1 MKSDTY
7 GGRLLCVRS
16 ACHETPALPIVDS
29 LRNSMAFK
37 RGLRMGEI
45 ILVRHGQAN
54 SAATDEDSYDRL
66 SDLGHQQAR
75 WLGDYLIEKEAPFDK
90 VISGSLRR
98 HRETAA
104 GIGYADP
111 QIDPRLNEMD
121 YFNLGRALQDV
132 RGVPFPG
139 PAEFA
144 AHVPQVMEAWHRAE
158 IQGNESFASFEE
170 RVTSVLQEAAQP
182 GVRVLCVTSGGVI
195 GMIIRH
201 LLDLNPTRM
210 AHVLLPILNSSVHR
224 VHVIP
229 QGPILASFN
238 AIPHLDIADRAYART
253 HY

>member
-1 MKSDTY
+1 
-7 GGRLLCVRS
+7 
-16 ACHETPALPIVDS
+16 
-29 LRNSMAFK
+29 
-37 RGLRMGEI
+37 MGEI

-54 SAATDEDSYDRL
+54 SEAKDEESYDRL

-75 WLGDYLIEKEAPFDK
+75 WLGDYLADREAPFDK

-104 GIGYADP
+104 GIGYVDP
-111 QIDPRLNEMD
+111 VVDPRLNEMD
-121 YFNLGRALQDV
+121 YFNLGRALENV
-132 RGVPFPG
+132 HGVPFPG
-139 PAEFA
+139 PDEFA

-158 IQGNESFASFEE
+158 IKGVETFASFED

-201 LLDLNPTRM
+201 LLDLDPTRM
-210 AHVLLPILNSSVHR
+210 AHVLLPIMNSSVHR

-238 AIPHLDIADRAYART
+238 AVPHLDHADRAHAKT

>member
-1 MKSDTY
+1 
-7 GGRLLCVRS
+7 
-16 ACHETPALPIVDS
+16 
-29 LRNSMAFK
+29 
-37 RGLRMGEI
+37 MGEI

-54 SAATDEDSYDRL
+54 SGATDEASYDKL

-75 WLGDYLIEKEAPFDK
+75 WLGDYLSDREKPFDK

-104 GIGYADP
+104 GMGYDAP

-121 YFNLGRALQDV
+121 YFNLGQALEDV
-132 RGVPFPG
+132 HGIPFPG
-139 PAEFA
+139 PEDFA

-158 IQGNESFASFEE
+158 IMGVESFASFEA
-170 RVTSVLQEAAQP
+170 RVTGVLQEAAEP

-195 GMIIRH
+195 GMIMRY
-201 LLDLNPTRM
+201 LLDLDPTRM
-210 AHVLLPILNSSVHR
+210 AHVLLPIMNSSLHR

-229 QGPILASFN
+229 QGPILAGFN
-238 AIPHLDIADRAYART
+238 AVPHLDHPDRAYALT

>member
-1 MKSDTY
+1 
-7 GGRLLCVRS
+7 
-16 ACHETPALPIVDS
+16 
-29 LRNSMAFK
+29 
-37 RGLRMGEI
+37 MGEI

-54 SAATDEDSYDRL
+54 SGATDEESYDKL

-75 WLGDYLIEKEAPFDK
+75 WLGDYIRDRERPFDK

-104 GIGYADP
+104 GMGHDEP
-111 QIDPRLNEMD
+111 LIDARLNEMD
-121 YFNLGRALQDV
+121 YLNLGKSLQEV
-132 RGVPFPG
+132 HGVPFPG
-139 PAEFA
+139 PKDFA
-144 AHVPQVMEAWHRAE
+144 AHVPQVMQAWHQAE
-158 IQGNESFASFEE
+158 IMGNETFASFEE

-201 LLDLNPTRM
+201 LLDLDPTRM
-210 AHVLLPILNSSVHR
+210 AHILLPIMNTSIHR

-229 QGPILASFN
+229 QGPILSGFN
-238 AIPHLDIADRAYART
+238 AIPHLDRPDRAHAVT

>member
-1 MKSDTY
+1 
-7 GGRLLCVRS
+7 
-16 ACHETPALPIVDS
+16 
-29 LRNSMAFK
+29 
-37 RGLRMGEI
+37 MGEI

-54 SAATDEDSYDRL
+54 SAAKDEDNYDKL

-75 WLGDYLIEKEAPFDK
+75 WLGDYLREREGPFDK

-111 QIDPRLNEMD
+111 VIDPRLNEMD
-121 YFNLGRALQDV
+121 YFTLGRALQDV
-132 RGVPFPG
+132 HGVPIPG
-139 PAEFA
+139 PDEFA
-144 AHVPQVMEAWHRAE
+144 AHVPQVMQAWHRAE
-158 IQGNESFASFEE
+158 IMGVETFASFET
-170 RVTSVLQEAAQP
+170 RVTGVLAEAAQP

-201 LLDLNPTRM
+201 LLNLDPMRM
-210 AHVLLPILNSSVHR
+210 AHILLPIMNSSVHR
-224 VHVIP
+224 VQVIP

-238 AIPHLDIADRAYART
+238 AVPHLDMPDRVHAVT

>member
-1 MKSDTY
+1 
-7 GGRLLCVRS
+7 
-16 ACHETPALPIVDS
+16 
-29 LRNSMAFK
+29 
-37 RGLRMGEI
+37 MGEI

-54 SAATDEDSYDRL
+54 SAATDEESYDKL

-75 WLGDYLIEKEAPFDK
+75 WLGDYLRDREAPFDK

-104 GIGYADP
+104 GIGYDDP
-111 QIDPRLNEMD
+111 QIEPRLNEMD
-121 YFNLGRALQDV
+121 YFNLGQSLQDV
-132 RGVPFPG
+132 HGVPFPG
-139 PAEFA
+139 PEEFA

-158 IQGNESFASFEE
+158 IKGVETFASFED

-201 LLDLNPTRM
+201 LLDLNPTRF
-210 AHVLLPILNSSVHR
+210 AHVLLPIMNSSVHR

-238 AIPHLDIADRAYART
+238 AIPHLDQADRVHAKT

>member
-1 MKSDTY
+1 
-7 GGRLLCVRS
+7 
-16 ACHETPALPIVDS
+16 
-29 LRNSMAFK
+29 
-37 RGLRMGEI
+37 MGEI

-54 SAATDEDSYDRL
+54 SGATDEASYDKL

-75 WLGDYLIEKEAPFDK
+75 WLGDYLRDREKPFDK

-111 QIDPRLNEMD
+111 QIDDRLNEMD
-121 YFNLGRALQDV
+121 YFNLGQALEDV
-132 RGVPFPG
+132 HGVPFPG
-139 PAEFA
+139 PDQFA

-158 IQGNESFASFEE
+158 IMGVETFASFET
-170 RVTSVLQEAAQP
+170 RVSGVLQEAAKP
-182 GVRVLCVTSGGVI
+182 GARVLCVTSGGVI

-201 LLDLNPTRM
+201 LLRLDPTRM
-210 AHVLLPILNSSVHR
+210 AHVLLPIMNSSLHR

-229 QGPILASFN
+229 QGPILAGFN
-238 AIPHLDIADRAYART
+238 AVPHLDQPDRAYALT

>member
-1 MKSDTY
+1 
-7 GGRLLCVRS
+7 
-16 ACHETPALPIVDS
+16 
-29 LRNSMAFK
+29 
-37 RGLRMGEI
+37 MGEI

-54 SAATDEDSYDRL
+54 SGASDEASYDKL

-75 WLGDYLIEKEAPFDK
+75 WLGDYFRDREDPFDK

-98 HRETAA
+98 HKETAA
-104 GIGYADP
+104 GIGYAEP
-111 QIDPRLNEMD
+111 FIDPRLNEMD
-121 YFNLGRALQDV
+121 YFSLGQALEDV
-132 RGVPFPG
+132 HGVPFPG
-139 PAEFA
+139 PDEFA

-158 IQGNESFASFEE
+158 IMGVETFASFEA
-170 RVTSVLQEAAQP
+170 RVTGVLQEAASP

-201 LLDLNPTRM
+201 LLRLDPTRM
-210 AHVLLPILNSSVHR
+210 AHILLPIMNSSVHR

-238 AIPHLDIADRAYART
+238 SVPHLDSADRMHAVT

>member
-1 MKSDTY
+1 
-7 GGRLLCVRS
+7 
-16 ACHETPALPIVDS
+16 
-29 LRNSMAFK
+29 
-37 RGLRMGEI
+37 MGEV
-45 ILVRHGQAN
+45 ILIRHGQAN
-54 SAATDEDSYDRL
+54 SAAKDEESYDRL

-75 WLGDYLIEKEAPFDK
+75 WLGDYLRDREAPFDK
-90 VISGSLRR
+90 VMSGSLRR

-104 GIGYADP
+104 GLGYEDP

-121 YFNLGRALQDV
+121 YFNLGQSLQDV
-132 RGVPFPG
+132 HGVPFPG
-139 PAEFA
+139 PEDFA

-158 IQGNESFASFEE
+158 IKGVETFASFED

-201 LLDLNPTRM
+201 LLNLDPTRM

-238 AIPHLDIADRAYART
+238 AIPHLDHADRAHAKT